1 MAQRTKAAR
10 GRRNGGSKMILT
22 AILLLP
28 VIGVLLPTCVV
39 LAINMAPTAAAYM
52 IDRTR
57 EKYLAITVGLLN
69 FCGTLPAEA
78 QLWNHGQSYDVAFGI
93 VTDPYY
99 WLLSYGSAGTGWL
112 IYIVLPLILSNY
124 YAMTT
129 NTRVQ
134 SLRRRQQALIEAW
147 GEEVAAAGRGQDPQ
161 E

>member
-1 MAQRTKAAR
+1 MAQRTKAMK
-10 GRRNGGSKMILT
+10 GGRNGGSKMIIT
-22 AILLLP
+22 VILLLP

-78 QLWNHGQSYDVAFGI
+78 QLWNHGQSYDVAFSI
-93 VTDPYY
+93 ATDPFY

-112 IYIVLPLILSNY
+112 IYIVLPLILTNY
-124 YAMTT
+124 YSMTT
-129 NTRVQ
+129 STRVQ
-134 SLRRRQQALIEAW
+134 SLRRRQQALIQAW
-147 GEEVAAAGRGQDPQ
+147 GEEVSAAGAGQDSQ

>member
-1 MAQRTKAAR
+1 MAQRAKAAK
-10 GRRNGGSKMILT
+10 GRRNGGSKMILS

-78 QLWNHGQSYDVAFGI
+78 KLWNHNQSYDVAFDI
-93 VTDPYY
+93 ATDPFY

-112 IYIVLPLILSNY
+112 IYIVLPLILTNY

-134 SLRRRQQALIEAW
+134 SLRRRQQALIEDW
-147 GEEVAAAGRGQDPQ
+147 GEEVAAAGSGRAPQ
-161 E
+161 K